1 MAVFIPNLPRYGG
14 RCVNCALWRIGIN
27 VPWTHVEK
35 MKRKFGENMPRVP
48 TEDLKVYWGCDIAVI
63 AIRVEVSDVRLD
75 VDVVVKMSP
84 TKKVKKVPEKFVD
97 NCRPKFGECDEGR
110 GARDDQG
117 AEANVG

>member
-1 MAVFIPNLPRYGG
+1 MEIFIPNLPRYGG

-35 MKRKFGENMPRVP
+35 MKRKFGENRRVP
-48 TEDLKVYWGCDIAVI
+48 AEVLSAGGGTNGITVITVGGKFIKIATSLDGIVVPCLK
-63 AIRVEVSDVRLD
+63 RL
-75 VDVVVKMSP
+75 
-84 TKKVKKVPEKFVD
+84 TTEKFVD
-97 NCRPKFGECDEGR
+97 NCRPKIGERDEGR